1 MGAGIKKEIFK
12 LYDIRGVYPNEIN
25 EEVALKIGRSFVEF
39 LAKRKKGKK
48 KLNIVVGR
56 DCRISSRSISD
67 KIIEGIM
74 EGGANVVDIGFST
87 TPVMY
92 FSVFHFNYDG
102 GIQITASH
110 NPFQYNGFKM
120 VKEKA
125 VPLEGKKEI
134 QEIRKIAQKEDFKK
148 RTKGRL
154 LKKKV
159 LEDYIKFNTANFSL
173 KDLRSLKIVID
184 TANAVPGILIPDI
197 FKDSS
202 LRVQNI
208 FERID
213 GSFPNHDPNPLIRK
227 NMKPLSSKV
236 KKEKADLG
244 IAFDGDGDRV
254 MFTDEK
260 GKIVPADLIL
270 ALVSEI
276 ILEEKKA
283 KILYDLRS
291 SNIVRETIEK
301 GGGVPV
307 MSRVGHSLIK
317 NKMKREDVFFGGE
330 FSGHYYHKSHYFC
343 ESPFFVIFTVIKKM
357 SESRTSLSQLI
368 SPFNVYF
375 HSGEINFKVSSP
387 KKVIE
392 EIEKKYEKG
401 KISRIDGLRI
411 DFDDWWFCVRAS
423 NTEPLL
429 RLVLEAKTKK
439 KMEDKKREISSL
451 IEIGKKN

>member
-148 RTKGRL
+148 RTKGKL
-154 LKKKV
+154 FKKKV
-159 LEDYIKFNTANFSL
+159 LEDYVKFNTANFSL

-260 GKIVPADLIL
+260 GK
-270 ALVSEI
+270 
-276 ILEEKKA
+276 
-283 KILYDLRS
+283 
-291 SNIVRETIEK
+291 
-301 GGGVPV
+301 
-307 MSRVGHSLIK
+307 
-317 NKMKREDVFFGGE
+317 F
-330 FSGHYYHKSHYFC
+330 
-343 ESPFFVIFTVIKKM
+343 
-357 SESRTSLSQLI
+357 
-368 SPFNVYF
+368 
-375 HSGEINFKVSSP
+375 
-387 KKVIE
+387 
-392 EIEKKYEKG
+392 
-401 KISRIDGLRI
+401 
-411 DFDDWWFCVRAS
+411 W
-423 NTEPLL
+423 
-429 RLVLEAKTKK
+429 KK
-439 KMEDKKREISSL
+439 KKQRFFTTFAQVTLSEKRLKRGE
-451 IEIGKKN
+451 GFP